1 MKDYNMGNFIDSD
14 AIRKF
19 NESTKFSPAE
29 RAVLISY
36 SRKRTMG
43 EKLKALR
50 YLTEIYSEQEF
61 VQYKGRSFREIVEG
75 TIRVWEKALQDRKS
89 NEGVIYA
96 AVLCEKNCIRNSMT
110 DYHFFSSYA
119 KAFEWI
125 KGEKQYYLSDEKLKG
140 LQTFGEIRRIKVDDD
155 FHEAD
160 IYHFDNEMRLVDMA
174 VSYRRLEKEG
184 ITLLDGYE
192 IYIPLPFK
200 AGDLVKCTSPFYK
213 TCYGVFS
220 SEWKRPES
228 SLSVCMYTSLDIYDA
243 EDDDFDFTDGT
254 FILDLE
260 FAEEEELPED
270 QKVLK
275 LISAVR
281 KGKQDFYSVLHCYGR
296 GSMDQLLHNQF

>member
-1 MKDYNMGNFIDSD
+1 MKDYSILKFIDSES
-14 AIRKF
+14 IRKF
-19 NESTKFSPAE
+19 NESTRFSPAE
-29 RAVLISY
+29 QAVLISY
-36 SRKRTMG
+36 SRKRTME

-75 TIRVWEKALQDRKS
+75 TIRVWEEVLRDRKS

-96 AVLCEKNCIRNSMT
+96 AVLYEKNCMRNSMT
-110 DYHFFSSYA
+110 DYHFFTSYA

-125 KGEKQYYLSDEKLKG
+125 KGEKQYYLSDEKFKG
-140 LQTFGEIRRIKVDDD
+140 LQTFGEIRRIEVNKD

-160 IYHFDNEMRLVDMA
+160 VYYFDNEMRLVDMA
-174 VSYRRLEKEG
+174 VSYRHLEKED

-192 IYIPLPFK
+192 IYVPLPFK
-200 AGDLVKCTSPFYK
+200 AGDLVKCTSPFYQ

-228 SLSVCMYTSLDIYDA
+228 SLNVCMYTSLDMYDA

-254 FILDLE
+254 FILDIE
-260 FAEEEELPED
+260 YAEEEELPED

-281 KGKQDFYSVLHCYGR
+281 KGKQDFYRVLHGYGR
-296 GSMDQLLHNQF
+296 KQLKTLL

>member
-1 MKDYNMGNFIDSD
+1 
-14 AIRKF
+14 
-19 NESTKFSPAE
+19 
-29 RAVLISY
+29 
-36 SRKRTMG
+36 
-43 EKLKALR
+43 
-50 YLTEIYSEQEF
+50 
-61 VQYKGRSFREIVEG
+61 
-75 TIRVWEKALQDRKS
+75 
-89 NEGVIYA
+89 
-96 AVLCEKNCIRNSMT
+96 
-110 DYHFFSSYA
+110 
-119 KAFEWI
+119 
-125 KGEKQYYLSDEKLKG
+125 
-140 LQTFGEIRRIKVDDD
+140 
-155 FHEAD
+155 
-160 IYHFDNEMRLVDMA
+160 MA
-174 VSYRRLEKEG
+174 VSYRRLEKED

-260 FAEEEELPED
+260 FAKEEELPED

-281 KGKQDFYSVLHCYGR
+281 KGKQDFYSVLHYYGR
-296 GSMDQLLHNQF
+296 NQLKTLL